1 MLQMRFPFVWA
12 SYRRIRT
19 AKIQQSGVIHFVP
32 AAAAALGWALGVAL
46 VLSLVSPSRAE
57 TGEQGADE
65 AALRADAEKTFK
77 EQVGPFVNKYC
88 VDCHDTRPEAGINLQ
103 AALKNPGNTS
113 SFLHWKKAV
122 ANVKVN
128 DMPPE
133 HADKIPTD
141 AERGEFI
148 EWISKLKYL
157 APRDPGLF
165 VIRRLTKV
173 EYGNTLHDLY
183 GVDPSIADGLPEEVA
198 GEGYLNSLSPLQSE
212 LFLDIANKVIE
223 QVMAPE
229 GKAPTA
235 VQQRLFGEAP
245 SNNTELRDAARR
257 VARSLAR
264 DAYRRPPS
272 EAELDVLVDVY
283 DLARDNKL
291 NHQASL
297 GLMLKAILVSP
308 QFLFIMP
315 AEKVSSQD
323 RIVPLDDYQL
333 ASRLSYLLWSAPPD
347 AELSA
352 LADQGELHKPEVL
365 RAQVERLLKHDRSR
379 ALFDGFGAQWLG
391 VGGLER
397 QTFDPDM
404 FPQMTP
410 ELRKAMLEE
419 ARLFFESIV
428 RENQRVTRF
437 VDSDYTFVN
446 EPLAKLY
453 GLEQSVEGSE
463 MRRVK
468 LENPNRG
475 GILGMPA
482 TLATT
487 SFPNRTSPVRRGV
500 WVLEQILGER
510 VPPPPPDV
518 PKLEEQEQKSIEGL
532 TLRAR
537 TKLHQSDPTC
547 ANCHKVLD
555 PIGFGLE
562 NFDAIGRWREKDDV
576 GVAIDSAGKLPTGE
590 SFANPAQLKAL
601 LAKREAD
608 LARNLTERFMAYALG
623 RQLEGYDEI
632 IVDQLMVKFAE
643 DDYRVRTMITE
654 AITSYLFTHRK
665 VKG

>member
-1 MLQMRFPFVWA
+1 MLRTRFLVAWA
-12 SYRRIRT
+12 PYHGHRAAR
-19 AKIQQSGVIHFVP
+19 IQQPDVLPLVP
-32 AAAAALGWALGVAL
+32 ATAVPLVLAL
-46 VLSLVSPSRAE
+46 VLSWVSPCRAE
-57 TGEQGADE
+57 TGDGGEDE
-65 AALRADAEKTFK
+65 AALRADAQKTFK
-77 EQVGPFVNKYC
+77 EQVAPFVNKYC
-88 VDCHDTRPEAGINLQ
+88 VSCHDTRPEAGINLQ

-113 SFLHWKKAV
+113 STLHWKKAV
-122 ANVKVN
+122 ANVKVH

-141 AERGEFI
+141 EERAQFL
-148 EWISKLKYL
+148 EWMGKLKYL

-183 GVDPSIADGLPEEVA
+183 GVDPSIADSLPEEVF
-198 GEGYLNSLSPLQSE
+198 GEGYLNSISPLQSE
-212 LFLDIANKVIE
+212 LFLDIANKVIG
-223 QVMAPE
+223 QIVASE
-229 GKAPTA
+229 GQAPTA
-235 VQQRLFGEAP
+235 VQKRLFGDAP
-245 SNNTELRDAARR
+245 SKDTDHREAARQ

-264 DAYRRPPS
+264 SAYRRPPTKT
-272 EAELDVLVDVY
+272 ELDVLVDVY
-283 DLARDNKL
+283 DLARENKL
-291 NHQASL
+291 NYTASL

-315 AEKVSSQD
+315 AAEVDTQD
-323 RIVPLDDYQL
+323 AIVPLDDYQL

-352 LADQGELHKPEVL
+352 LADKGELHQPEVL
-365 RAQVERLLKHDRSR
+365 RAQVARLLKHARSR

-397 QTFDPDM
+397 QTFDPDV

-410 ELRKAMLEE
+410 ELRKAMSEE

-428 RENQRVTRF
+428 RENQRVVRF
-437 VDSDYTFVN
+437 VDSDYTYVN

-453 GLEQSVEGSE
+453 GLKQSVEGLG

-468 LENPNRG
+468 LEDPNRG

-500 WVLEQILGER
+500 WVLEQVLGER
-510 VPPPPPDV
+510 VPPPPPNV
-518 PKLEEQEQKSIEGL
+518 PKLEEQEQKSVEGL
-532 TLRAR
+532 TLRER
-537 TKLHQSDPTC
+537 TELHQSEPTC

-562 NFDAIGRWREKDDV
+562 NFDAIGRWRDNDEA
-576 GVAIDSAGKLPTGE
+576 GGAIDSAGTLPSGE
-590 SFANPAQLKAL
+590 GFATFAELKTL

-632 IVDQLMVKFAE
+632 VVDQLMVKIAR
-643 DDYRVRTMITE
+643 DDYRMQTIITE
-654 AITSYLFTHRK
+654 VITSYLFTHRR